1 MSQKRTWGTRQKKIP
16 PFDFAQGDDKQ
27 ESKGKAGLMELCWAY

>member
-16 PFDFAQGDDKQ
+16 QFDFAQGDKQ